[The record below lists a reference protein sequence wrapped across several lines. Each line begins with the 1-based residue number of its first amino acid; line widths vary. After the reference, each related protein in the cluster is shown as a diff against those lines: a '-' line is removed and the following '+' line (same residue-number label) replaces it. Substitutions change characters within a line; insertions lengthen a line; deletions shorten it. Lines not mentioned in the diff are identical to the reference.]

1 MLRYT
6 FFMFKLIF
14 YLDAFLIN
22 YLLLVVSL
30 GLIVNFVKPI
40 KIGVINILT
49 ATVIICVN
57 LLTKSYYGFLAL
69 ALLPVVIYW
78 VYAKCKRTF
87 ALYYIFVFVYSV
99 ILLSFIVLTKLRLNR
114 YVILIIVSAV
124 ASVLCLSLLFTKQ
137 LFRSKIYTDFYF
149 NSVVKINNDTIKLR
163 LYLDTGNFLYD
174 KKTHLPIV
182 LVSLNILRLKY
193 LKVEDNLQKLSI
205 FDIDFIN
212 DKESVYLYRNAHIYV
227 KVNGVWH
234 GSSAVLGVIDKDFF
248 IADGLMGLDVI
259 K

>member
-1 MLRYT
+1 
-6 FFMFKLIF
+6 MFELIF
-14 YLDAFLIN
+14 YLDVFLIN

-30 GLIVNFVKPI
+30 GLVVGFVKPI
-40 KIGVINILT
+40 KLGVINIITSAIVVSL
-49 ATVIICVN
+49 N
-57 LLTKSYYGFLAL
+57 LLSKSYYGFFVLAF
-69 ALLPVVIYW
+69 LPTAIYW
-78 VYAKCKRTF
+78 VYAKSKRVF

-99 ILLSFIVLTKLRLNR
+99 ILLSFIMLIKLKLNR
-114 YVILIIVSAV
+114 YVILIIVSTV
-124 ASVLCLSLLFTKQ
+124 ASVLCLSLLLTKR

-182 LVSLNILRLKY
+182 LVSLNMLRLKY
-193 LKVEDNLQKLSI
+193 LKVEENLQRLSI

-227 KVNGVWH
+227 KVNGVWQC
-234 GSSAVLGVIDKDFF
+234 SSAVLGVIDKDFF